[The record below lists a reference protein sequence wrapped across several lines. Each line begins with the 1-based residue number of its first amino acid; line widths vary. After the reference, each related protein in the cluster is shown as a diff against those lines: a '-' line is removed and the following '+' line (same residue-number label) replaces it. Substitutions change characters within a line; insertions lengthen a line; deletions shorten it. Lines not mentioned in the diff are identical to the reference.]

1 MIPRTT
7 PCFSYHQASC
17 SNQVLGRDSG
27 SIHWAYK
34 ALHHLVVEKFRE
46 HSKRIDPESCNMSWV
61 RHIGMHSSRS
71 TSKANQSCNKCQ
83 PPSTEQFPVLLCQ
96 ADTLLAHSRYSSSS
110 MLNVQWPSSHQLNPS
125 ELALGPT
132 CLAGN
137 SDAFQNL
144 NGQNR
149 KIQLDPNCCDQLLR
163 PGLQV
168 CHFKI
173 TGSHKT
179 KKRWSLL
186 LNPRTVFLKV

>member
-17 SNQVLGRDSG
+17 SNQVLGRGSG

-46 HSKRIDPESCNMSWV
+46 HSKRIDPVFCNMSWV

-83 PPSTEQFPVLLCQ
+83 PPSTEQFPVLQCQ
-96 ADTLLAHSRYSSSS
+96 ADKLPAHSRYSSSS

-132 CLAGN
+132 CLLGKRRPLA
-137 SDAFQNL
+137 NL
-144 NGQNR
+144 
-149 KIQLDPNCCDQLLR
+149 KVQLAIKRLR
-163 PGLQV
+163 PTFKQV
-168 CHFKI
+168 CH
-173 TGSHKT
+173 
-179 KKRWSLL
+179 
-186 LNPRTVFLKV
+186 

>member
-46 HSKRIDPESCNMSWV
+46 HSKRIDPEFCNMSWV

-83 PPSTEQFPVLLCQ
+83 PPSTEEFPVLQRQ
-96 ADTLLAHSRYSSSS
+96 ADKLLAHSRYSSSS

-125 ELALGPT
+125 ELVLGPT
-132 CLAGN
+132 CLAGKKTPLEI
-137 SDAFQNL
+137 SMVKTA
-144 NGQNR
+144 
-149 KIQLDPNCCDQLLR
+149 KIQLDPNCNLR
-163 PGLQV
+163 STASAQNKCV
-168 CHFKI
+168 
-173 TGSHKT
+173 
-179 KKRWSLL
+179 
-186 LNPRTVFLKV
+186 N